1 LFAALGGKVQLLQ
14 GGVERI
20 QERAIGHL
28 ILSVAGSLHTRD
40 ELLARARQLAPRA
53 EVLGYVG

>member
-1 LFAALGGKVQLLQ
+1 MQLLQ

-28 ILSVAGSLHTRD
+28 ILSVAGSVHTRD